1 MKYGLIGERL
11 GHSFSK
17 EIHESIADY
26 EYKIQEVAKDKLD
39 DFMKAKNF
47 LGINVTIPYK
57 EKVIPYLD
65 YIDPSAKLIGAVNT
79 IVNKQGK
86 LYGYNTD
93 FLGLRDLILKSKV
106 KIKDQKVLILGNG
119 GTSKTAQA
127 VFKNLEAKIIKV
139 VALEP
144 SGDEISYQEAVELHN
159 DAQII
164 LNATPASGAIIWA
177 LQIAN
182 GVNPSAELRE
192 KLLVTIET
200 IQKE

>member
-17 EIHESIADY
+17 EIHESIANY

-39 DFMKAKNF
+39 DFMKAKDF
-47 LGINVTIPYK
+47 FGINVTIPYK

-79 IVNKQGK
+79 VVNKNGK

-127 VFKNLEAKIIKV
+127 VFKSLEAGTIKV

-144 SGDEISYQEAVELHN
+144 IGDEISYQDAVELHN

-164 LNATPASGAIIWA
+164 LNATPVGMYPNNQDLIID
-177 LQIAN
+177 IDC
-182 GVNPSAELRE
+182 
-192 KLLVTIET
+192 
-200 IQKE
+200 